1 MGGHHSHAATATS
14 SGDETG
20 PFVADRRVVVILL
33 AVLIPIL
40 VATGVALVVLWP
52 HGTPPGT
59 QTSTT
64 AVAGDRVSGVV
75 RSSSAKT
82 CEGESSDRLPDGT
95 IPSTATCAS
104 VVARIESGPDQG
116 KDVTV
121 NIPPQVYRAGI
132 SPGDRVDL
140 TRFSPQDA
148 NEAAAIDDANPDA
161 LPNGNVYAWVD
172 FSRGLPLTVLAVLFA
187 LLVIGVA
194 RLRGLAAIA
203 GLAIAYL
210 TIIKFMLPALRLG
223 ENAVAVAVVGSIA
236 VMTLVLYLAHGI
248 SAKTTTALL
257 GTIFGLV
264 LSGAITAWAAS
275 TAHLNGLNTED
286 NYVVSQLTG
295 GLDLSG
301 IIVCGI
307 IVAGLGVL
315 NDVTIT
321 QASAIWEIHGHAPHL
336 GVRALFSSG
345 MRVGRDHLASTVYT
359 IAFAYAGAALPT
371 LILIDLYQQPWAQ
384 VLTSGQ
390 IAEEIVRTLVGSIG
404 LILAIPVTTLIAALI
419 VTAGRSRTKRQ
430 QNPHTEPVAPT
441 YRLEQTTP
449 SPVHHTEHAHTR
461 RLL

>member
-1 MGGHHSHAATATS
+1 MGGHHSHAPTAD
-14 SGDETG
+14 GDSV
-20 PFVADRRVVVILL
+20 PFVAGRRVVVILL
-33 AVLIPIL
+33 AVLVPIL
-40 VATGVALVVLWP
+40 IATAVALVILWP
-52 HGTPPGT
+52 HGTPPSAGST
-59 QTSTT
+59 DTT
-64 AVAGDRVSGVV
+64 AVAGERVSGVV

-95 IPSTATCAS
+95 IPTTATCAT
-104 VVARIESGPDQG
+104 VVARLGSGPDQG
-116 KDVTV
+116 TDVTV
-121 NIPPQVYRAGI
+121 NIPPQIYKAGI

-140 TRFSPQDA
+140 TRFPALDA
-148 NEAAAIDDANPDA
+148 DEAATVTKSNPDA
-161 LPNGNVYAWVD
+161 LPNGDVYAWVD
-172 FSRGLPLTVLAVLFA
+172 YSRGLPLTLLAVLFA

-210 TIIKFMLPALRLG
+210 TVIKFMLPALRLG

-236 VMTLVLYLAHGI
+236 VMTLVLYLAHGV

-257 GTIFGLV
+257 GTIFGLA
-264 LSGAITAWAAS
+264 LSGGITAWAAS
-275 TAHLNGLNTED
+275 AAHLNGLNTED
-286 NYVVSQLTG
+286 NYVINQLTG

-336 GVRALFSSG
+336 GVRALFTSG

-404 LILAIPVTTLIAALI
+404 LILAIPVTTVVAALI
-419 VTAGRSRTKRQ
+419 VTAGRSVPKRAQGQ
-430 QNPHTEPVAPT
+430 QIGPPARAG
-441 YRLEQTTP
+441 RL
-449 SPVHHTEHAHTR
+449 HHAVPPQEHHAENSDTR

>member
-1 MGGHHSHAATATS
+1 MGGHHSHAHTADID
-14 SGDETG
+14 GDAE
-20 PFVADRRVVVILL
+20 PFVAGRRVVVVLL
-33 AVLIPIL
+33 AVLVPIL
-40 VATGVALVVLWP
+40 IATAVALLVLWP
-52 HGTPPGT
+52 SGTPVGVRA
-59 QTSTT
+59 SDTT

-75 RSSSAKT
+75 RSASAKT
-82 CEGESSDRLPDGT
+82 CEGETSDRLPDGI
-95 IPSTATCAS
+95 IPDTATCAS
-104 VVARIESGPDQG
+104 VVALLSSGPDQG
-116 KDVTV
+116 KDITV

-140 TRFSPQDA
+140 TRFVPLDA
-148 NEAAAIDDANPDA
+148 DEAATIAKTNPDA
-161 LPNGNVYAWVD
+161 LSNGNVYAWVD
-172 FSRGLPLTVLAVLFA
+172 FSRGLPLTVLAILFVI
-187 LLVIGVA
+187 LVTGVA

-203 GLAIAYL
+203 GLAITYL
-210 TIIKFMLPALRLG
+210 TIIKFTLPALRLG
-223 ENAVAVAVVGSIA
+223 ENPVAVAVVGSIA

-257 GTIFGLV
+257 GTIFGLA
-264 LSGAITAWAAS
+264 LSGGLTAWAAS
-275 TAHLNGLNTED
+275 AAHLNGLSTED
-286 NYVVSQLTG
+286 NYVISQLTG

-301 IIVCGI
+301 IIICGI

-321 QASAIWEIHGHAPHL
+321 QASAIWEVHAHAPHL
-336 GVRALFSSG
+336 GVRELFSSG

-419 VTAGRSRTKRQ
+419 VSTGRG
-430 QNPHTEPVAPT
+430 PVARRRSEAASAQHGSPAGF
-441 YRLEQTTP
+441 EP
-449 SPVHHTEHAHTR
+449 SYWDSER
-461 RLL
+461 

>member
-1 MGGHHSHAATATS
+1 MGGHHSHAHVAN
-14 SGDETG
+14 GDTG
-20 PFVADRRVVVILL
+20 SEAFVAGRRVVIVLL
-33 AVLIPIL
+33 AVLVPIL
-40 VATGVALVVLWP
+40 LGTAVALVVLWP
-52 HGTPPGT
+52 QGAPPGT
-59 QTSTT
+59 RPTDTT

-75 RSSSAKT
+75 RSSSATT

-95 IPSTATCAS
+95 IPATATCAS
-104 VVARIESGPDQG
+104 VVARIESGPDEG
-116 KDVTV
+116 KDVSV
-121 NIPPQVYRAGI
+121 NIPPQVYRSGI
-132 SPGDRVDL
+132 SPGDHVDL
-140 TRFSPQDA
+140 TLFSPQDGD
-148 NEAAAIDDANPDA
+148 EAAAIGKANPDA

-172 FSRGLPLTVLAVLFA
+172 FSRGMPLTVLAVIFA
-187 LLVIGVA
+187 VLVTAVA

-210 TIIKFMLPALRLG
+210 TIIKFMVPALRLG
-223 ENAVAVAVVGSIA
+223 ENPVAVAVVGSIA
-236 VMTLVLYLAHGI
+236 VMTLVLYLAHGV

-275 TAHLNGLNTED
+275 AAHLNGLSTED
-286 NYVVSQLTG
+286 NYVLSQLTG

-321 QASAIWEIHGHAPHL
+321 QASAIWEVHGHAPHL
-336 GVRALFSSG
+336 GVRELFVSG

-371 LILIDLYQQPWAQ
+371 LILIDLYQQPWDQ

-419 VTAGRSRTKRQ
+419 VSAGRAPADRRQ
-430 QNPHTEPVAPT
+430 PAVAPVQHGGAAG
-441 YRLEQTTP
+441 YDA
-449 SPVHHTEHAHTR
+449 SYWK
-461 RLL
+461 